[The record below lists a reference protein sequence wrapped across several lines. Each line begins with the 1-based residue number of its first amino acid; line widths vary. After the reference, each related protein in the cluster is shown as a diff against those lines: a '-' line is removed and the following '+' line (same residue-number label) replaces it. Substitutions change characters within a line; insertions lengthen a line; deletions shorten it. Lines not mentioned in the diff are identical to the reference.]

1 VVEAGKVVLKEVTPG
16 HDLGNEIEVVA
27 GLNDHDQVI
36 VNPSDSLVA
45 GQAVQVVN
53 VTLPGDNAK

>member
-1 VVEAGKVVLKEVTPG
+1 VTPG
-16 HDLGNEIEVVA
+16 HDLGSEIEVIA

-36 VNPSDSLVA
+36 VNPSDSLVS

-53 VTLPGDNAK
+53 AKLPGDNPQ